1 MPEHLFARFS
11 EGHDEFA
18 NSSVMV
24 GNIRAFD
31 WSRSSAGPIYMWPEE
46 LKSAVRLILLSAAP
60 MAVLI
65 GREGLVVQNDALQEM
80 LGERYATA
88 LGQPIT
94 KALPVAA
101 SFFRD
106 AISSCY
112 DGKGVRF
119 RDQPVKLLRGRQLET
134 AWFSLAL
141 TPIADTRAHI
151 YGVLVVA
158 SETTERMRALKA
170 LERSQ
175 QRMELALDAGGIVG
189 TWDLDV
195 RSNRVTTSG
204 SFAALFGVSQ
214 EESRRGVRVDM
225 LSTSVHPQ
233 DRDRVFEG
241 LRAAIMS
248 GSDYRC
254 HYRAVTSKGDT
265 RWFIVSGRPVCDDRG
280 RIVQFAGVVIDT
292 TEQSEMAAALEQ
304 SNLRFDLLAESIPQ
318 IIWSADADGRHDYFN
333 GRWTE
338 FTGIAPENI
347 QPTTWQELV
356 HPDDRDR
363 VAETWQECLKT
374 GKTYDIDY
382 RFRYHDGS
390 YRWLWVVAL
399 PLRNADGEIIR
410 WYGTSSDIDAP
421 KQLEEQR
428 EMVSQEL
435 DHRIKNLFALVN
447 GLIAVSVR
455 EQPEHRPL
463 AETLRARLDALHRAH
478 GLIRA
483 GIKQNS
489 ASLRGLL
496 EQLLTPYM
504 GGSDNRIT
512 IDGLDVTIDAGVATS
527 VALVFHELIT
537 NAAKYGALSRAA
549 GALHVTVSTD
559 GDHQII
565 EWNEKFGGGVN
576 GEAGEGFG
584 SRLIKTMVED
594 QLRGRITSDLSTK
607 GLTTRIAIPR
617 SIFVSPAGQ

>member
-1 MPEHLFARFS
+1 
-11 EGHDEFA
+11 
-18 NSSVMV
+18 
-24 GNIRAFD
+24 
-31 WSRSSAGPIYMWPEE
+31 
-46 LKSAVRLILLSAAP
+46 
-60 MAVLI
+60 
-65 GREGLVVQNDALQEM
+65 
-80 LGERYATA
+80 
-88 LGQPIT
+88 
-94 KALPVAA
+94 
-101 SFFRD
+101 
-106 AISSCY
+106 
-112 DGKGVRF
+112 
-119 RDQPVKLLRGRQLET
+119 
-134 AWFSLAL
+134 
-141 TPIADTRAHI
+141 
-151 YGVLVVA
+151 
-158 SETTERMRALKA
+158 
-170 LERSQ
+170 
-175 QRMELALDAGGIVG
+175 
-189 TWDLDV
+189 
-195 RSNRVTTSG
+195 
-204 SFAALFGVSQ
+204 
-214 EESRRGVRVDM
+214 
-225 LSTSVHPQ
+225 
-233 DRDRVFEG
+233 
-241 LRAAIMS
+241 
-248 GSDYRC
+248 
-254 HYRAVTSKGDT
+254 
-265 RWFIVSGRPVCDDRG
+265 
-280 RIVQFAGVVIDT
+280 
-292 TEQSEMAAALEQ
+292 MAAALEQ

-483 GIKQNS
+483 GMKQNS

-496 EQLLTPYM
+496 EQLLAPYM
-504 GGSDNRIT
+504 GGSNNRIT
-512 IDGLDVTIDAGVATS
+512 IDGLDVTIDPGVATS

-565 EWNEKFGGGVN
+565 EWNEKFSGCVN

-594 QLRGRITSDLSTK
+594 QLRGRIPRDLSAK

-617 SIFVSPAGQ
+617 SIFASPAGR